1 MNLKIIM
8 NKYKVT
14 LLLMIDPS
22 NGDET
27 LKKSYTVEADD
38 ERNAVK
44 KAEKMQENDDLSIK
58 YLSVFDYEVK
68 IIK

>member
-1 MNLKIIM
+1 M

-44 KAEKMQENDDLSIK
+44 KPKKCKKMMI
-58 YLSVFDYEVK
+58 
-68 IIK
+68 

>member
-14 LLLMIDPS
+14 LLMIDPS

-27 LKKSYTVEADD
+27 LKSLIKPMMSVMLLKS
-38 ERNAVK
+38 RKNARK
-44 KAEKMQENDDLSIK
+44 
-58 YLSVFDYEVK
+58 
-68 IIK
+68 

>member
-27 LKKSYTVEADD
+27 LKKSYTVPMMSVMLLKS
-38 ERNAVK
+38 RKNARK
-44 KAEKMQENDDLSIK
+44 
-58 YLSVFDYEVK
+58 
-68 IIK
+68 

>member
-1 MNLKIIM
+1 M

-22 NGDET
+22 NGENI
-27 LKKSYTVEADD
+27 KKSYTVEDD

-44 KAEKMQENDDLSIK
+44 AEKM
-58 YLSVFDYEVK
+58 
-68 IIK
+68 